1 MRRTFSL
8 LAVTVLVLAVAA
20 PRTWA
25 ISFKDQ
31 GSLGLVDHL
40 DQPGDAGPLDATF
53 GSDGR
58 VITAFGPLGSAG
70 NAVAIQADGKIV
82 VCGTSGRSNFAL
94 ARYGTDGTLDPSFG
108 EGGKVAGG
116 HAGAGACYAL
126 AIQTDGK
133 IVAGGGDL
141 SRYNPDGTF
150 DSTFGENG
158 IVTRFGGGYALA
170 IQTDGKIVA
179 GGGDLSRYNPDGTL
193 DTTFGPSGVVGYRPQ
208 VAIQTD
214 GRIVVADYIEGLFR
228 FDTDGTLDTTF
239 GGDGTVDW
247 GPFTCCSVGAG
258 ASNVAVQPDGKIVS
272 AGDITYCFPGG
283 EGCETSFLL
292 MRHDTDGMLDTSFN
306 GGGIS
311 GGSLGLANA
320 VAIQVDGK
328 IVTVGAC
335 CRGYFVVLRH
345 NSDGTLDTTFAG
357 DGRAYTTFTDRPGTY
372 ATAVALQADGKIV
385 VVGGTQG
392 ANHKK
397 FALARYLAA

>member
-58 VITAFGPLGSAG
+58 VITAVGRLGGAA
-70 NAVAIQADGKIV
+70 NAVAIQADGMIV

-116 HAGAGACYAL
+116 HAGAGAC
-126 AIQTDGK
+126 
-133 IVAGGGDL
+133 
-141 SRYNPDGTF
+141 
-150 DSTFGENG
+150 
-158 IVTRFGGGYALA
+158 YALA

-320 VAIQVDGK
+320 VAIQADGK